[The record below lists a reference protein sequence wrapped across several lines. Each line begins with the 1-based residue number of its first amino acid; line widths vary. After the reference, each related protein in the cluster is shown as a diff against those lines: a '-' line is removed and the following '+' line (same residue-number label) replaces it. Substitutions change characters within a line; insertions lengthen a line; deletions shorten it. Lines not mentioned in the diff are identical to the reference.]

1 MMNQW
6 RRRILAGYLAFVF
19 LAVIYVPWK
28 EESVYY
34 NIYRYAW
41 LFDPPRYKAEIAYGM
56 VVLEVIAISIVVAA
70 LVIFQDIVEPRWL
83 RFLEWL
89 TKSKEPRPPGIKEA
103 SNLAQFYLSLRDR
116 FRSKRS

>member
-6 RRRILAGYLAFVF
+6 RRRILAGYLASVF

-28 EESVYY
+28 EES
-34 NIYRYAW
+34 
-41 LFDPPRYKAEIAYGM
+41 
-56 VVLEVIAISIVVAA
+56 
-70 LVIFQDIVEPRWL
+70 
-83 RFLEWL
+83 
-89 TKSKEPRPPGIKEA
+89 EPRPPGIKEA